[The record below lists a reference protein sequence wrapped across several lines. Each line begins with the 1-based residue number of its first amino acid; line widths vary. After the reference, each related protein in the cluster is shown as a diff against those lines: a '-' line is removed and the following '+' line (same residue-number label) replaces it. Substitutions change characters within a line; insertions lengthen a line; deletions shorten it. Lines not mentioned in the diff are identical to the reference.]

1 MESLPDTSN
10 LSSSLDADWASGDLG
25 GENAFLVVLPTFRT
39 GGDTETVVLEVALV
53 ALEEVNLEL
62 GEVAALVA
70 ETVRDRTGPGEVTD
84 VELDT
89 RILDGELTEGRVRL
103 RVSGEGEGLGLESTD
118 EEDVLLSDDVDVEGT
133 ARREVSLDASNCV
146 FVATAEVADFEGPS
160 PDFSF
165 FCK

>member
-1 MESLPDTSN
+1 MQFLPDTSN
-10 LSSSLDADWASGDLG
+10 LSSSLDADWASSNLG
-25 GENAFLVVLPTFRT
+25 GENAFLVVLLTFRT

-62 GEVAALVA
+62 GEVAAL

-118 EEDVLLSDDVDVEGT
+118 EEDALLSDDVEVEGT
-133 ARREVSLDASNCV
+133 ARREVSLDASDCV
-146 FVATAEVADFEGPS
+146 FVATADVADFEGPS
-160 PDFSF
+160 PDFNF